1 MLEKSGF
8 RISSVGQRKND
19 YAGALDFFDLWV
31 IDEFMEDN
39 LQNLYEIEQRNAYMK
54 AILTLL
60 DGQES
65 RLDGKYERR
74 FLKKEN
80 VPIILM
86 IPSAFTN
93 LSTPWWTD
101 YECIL
106 RNPNLK
112 DSSLKGVEIRVSDP
126 EGNIYSLFEIEG
138 GKESLLLNSR
148 GRISHEVK
156 KERIKEEKEEKTREE
171 WGVQRQGRKS
181 KPILRSLRELRK
193 KGQTPSMRLGRVL

>member
-1 MLEKSGF
+1 MISMLKKSGF

-19 YAGALDFFDLWV
+19 YAGAPDFFDLWV

-39 LQNLYEIEQRNAYMK
+39 SQSLYETEQRSAYMK

-74 FLKKEN
+74 FLKKAN

-93 LSTPWWTD
+93 LSTPWWSKR
-101 YECIL
+101 IMPL
-106 RNPNLK
+106 RFY
-112 DSSLKGVEIRVSDP
+112 SKGI
-126 EGNIYSLFEIEG
+126 
-138 GKESLLLNSR
+138 
-148 GRISHEVK
+148 GR
-156 KERIKEEKEEKTREE
+156 
-171 WGVQRQGRKS
+171 RKGCS
-181 KPILRSLRELRK
+181 YYVW
-193 KGQTPSMRLGRVL
+193 MHV

>member
-8 RISSVGQRKND
+8 RISSVRQRKND

-39 LQNLYEIEQRNAYMK
+39 SQNLYETEQRNAYMK

-65 RLDGKYERR
+65 RLDG
-74 FLKKEN
+74 
-80 VPIILM
+80 
-86 IPSAFTN
+86 
-93 LSTPWWTD
+93 STPKKLEGERVAATMYGCMCRRAD

-126 EGNIYSLFEIEG
+126 EGSIYSLFEIEG
-138 GKESLLLNSR
+138 GKESLLLDSR
-148 GRISHEVK
+148 GRISHGVQ

-193 KGQTPSMRLGRVL
+193 KGQTPSMRLGWVL